1 MRVYVFMSVYV
12 LTGCSLASVVSNSL
26 RLHGPQPTRFLGPQ
40 NFSGKNAG
48 VGCHALLQGIFLTQ
62 GWYSHLLHC
71 RLIFYR
77 WGSRCVYV
85 GKNTYMCA
93 DMDVFPQVYWESP
106 DFKFLNTTVH
116 RKEQGLPE
124 KYSLLQ
130 GWGKESC
137 KNKPGIVTKKER
149 APRLMKEKW
158 KWKSLSHVRL
168 FVTPWTTQSMEFSRQ
183 EYWSG

>member
-1 MRVYVFMSVYV
+1 
-12 LTGCSLASVVSNSL
+12 
-26 RLHGPQPTRFLGPQ
+26 
-40 NFSGKNAG
+40 
-48 VGCHALLQGIFLTQ
+48 
-62 GWYSHLLHC
+62 
-71 RLIFYR
+71 
-77 WGSRCVYV
+77 
-85 GKNTYMCA
+85 
-93 DMDVFPQVYWESP
+93 MDVFPQVYWESP

-183 EYWSG
+183 EYWSGEPFRSPGDLPTQGSNPGLPHCRQILYQLPPAKPKTDEKVSKDTQATLKEILICYIWDKWTSK